1 MKGNPMK
8 EKVVLTMSLICLIGI
23 IWLSSSNQSTN
34 SNLAISEDSIV
45 SPFENSPQKY
55 LDDVVPENTNVEDIV
70 AERYFSVVKTCSLKP
85 IESNALTFGNAFKY
99 YRECLGPDSNFQW
112 NGSAYSTLLANEV
125 IIQVADSVL
134 IKDADDNNEMT
145 ETR

>member
-1 MKGNPMK
+1 MKGNSMK
-8 EKVVLTMSLICLIGI
+8 EKVVLTMSLICLVGI

-34 SNLAISEDSIV
+34 SNLDISEDSIA
-45 SPFENSPQKY
+45 SPFENSPQEY
-55 LDDVVPENTNVEDIV
+55 IDNVAPENTNVEDIV
-70 AERYFSVVKTCSLKP
+70 SEVYFSVVKTCSLEP
-85 IESNALTFGNAFKY
+85 IETNALTFGNAFKY
-99 YRECLGPDSNFQW
+99 YRQCLGADSNFQW

-134 IKDADDNNEMT
+134 IKDANDNNEMT